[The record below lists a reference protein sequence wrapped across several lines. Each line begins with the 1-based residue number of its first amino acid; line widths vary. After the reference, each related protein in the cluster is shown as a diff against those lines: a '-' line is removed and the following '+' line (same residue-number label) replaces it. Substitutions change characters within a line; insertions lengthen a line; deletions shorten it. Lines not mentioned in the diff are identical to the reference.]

1 MVERT
6 AVESRAEE
14 EVAQEKSAWGLGL
27 PYRLVLDVS
36 TIEMND
42 EQFFQFC
49 AANGDLRIELTAE
62 RELIVMPPEGLTT
75 GARSA
80 RLSQRLANWAEQ
92 DGTGLVFGSST
103 GFTFPNGAVRSP
115 DASWVP
121 SERWEALPGDEKVR
135 FGHICPDFVVEIR
148 SPSDRL
154 PDLQA
159 KMAEYVDNGVRL
171 GWADRLRRPDSRGLP
186 SRSGGRALG
195 PAGCGVGWAGAAGL
209 RAQFSGNLV
218 ISRGRSWTHLPL

>member
-135 FGHICPDFVVEIR
+135 FGHLCPDFVVEIR

-159 KMAEYVDNGVRL
+159 KMAEYIDNGVRL
-171 GWADRLRRPDSRGLP
+171 GWLIDCDARTVEVYRPGQEVERLDQPVAV
-186 SRSGGRALG
+186 SGGPVLPG
-195 PAGCGVGWAGAAGL
+195 FEL
-209 RAQFSGNLV
+209 NLV
-218 ISRGRSWTHLPL
+218 EIW